1 MSIIQVPM
9 HIIDAAAGTATNRY
23 LAFGERYN
31 LNSVKIINNGTVPA
45 DNSNYATITVYGSNG
60 STAAFSW
67 DTRAANQGALTDAT
81 SGNLADQSSGLTN
94 YSAGTAIKLAI
105 TKAGSGQA
113 LDSMMLFEFESA
125 RSY

>member
-9 HIIDAAAGTATNRY
+9 HVADAAASTATNRY
-23 LAFGERYN
+23 LAFGENYT
-31 LNSVKIINNGTVPA
+31 LNGVKIINNGLVAA
-45 DNSNYATITVYGSNG
+45 DNSDYATITVYGSNG

-67 DTRAANQGALTDAT
+67 DTRAANQGALADAT
-81 SGNLADQSSGLTN
+81 SGNLADQSSGLVN

-105 TKAGSGQA
+105 TKGGSGKQ
-113 LDSMMLFEFESA
+113 LDSMLLFEFESA